1 MSYEKLNAMQIIT
14 AGSDDDCVALAPA
27 GTKAPT
33 TLAIPTSFK
42 EVGWID
48 KDGIEFTADDSVDK
62 RRAHQGNRVYKVQ
75 MTESDSGLTFTA
87 LQSNIDTLKLQW
99 TVKASSEDSGVIKH
113 VLSSSRKVENVAI
126 IVYAEANGHKYLWHC
141 ENFQIGEREG
151 FKLANTDDVA
161 YKVTGTFTGDITML
175 TDDEAFKAA

>member
-1 MSYEKLNAMQIIT
+1 MSYEKLNAMQVIT

-33 TLAIPTSFK
+33 ALAIPAAFK

-75 MTESDSGLTFTA
+75 MTESDSGVTFTA

-99 TVKASSEDSGVIKH
+99 DVKSSSEDSGVIKH
-113 VLSSSRKVENVAI
+113 VLSSSRKVQNVAI

-141 ENFQIGEREG
+141 ESFQIGEREG

-161 YKVTGTFTGDITML
+161 YKITGTFPGDITML

>member
-33 TLAIPTSFK
+33 TLAIPATFK

-48 KDGIEFTADDSVDK
+48 KDGIEFTAHDSVDK

-75 MTESDSGLTFTA
+75 MTESDSGVTFTA

-99 TVKASSEDSGVIKH
+99 LVKASSEDSGVIKH

-126 IVYAEANGHKYLWHC
+126 IVTSTCGTASRSRSVSVRDSSSRTPTTSPTRSPEHSP
-141 ENFQIGEREG
+141 
-151 FKLANTDDVA
+151 
-161 YKVTGTFTGDITML
+161 VTSRC
-175 TDDEAFKAA
+175 